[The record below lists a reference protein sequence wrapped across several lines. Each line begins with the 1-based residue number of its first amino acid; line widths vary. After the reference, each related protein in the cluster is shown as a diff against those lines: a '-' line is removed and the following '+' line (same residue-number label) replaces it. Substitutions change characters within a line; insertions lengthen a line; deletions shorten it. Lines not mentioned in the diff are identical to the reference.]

1 MKKDLQNY
9 YTNVADQ
16 SKAQL
21 NSLRRIIQNELPQA
35 DEVIS
40 YGIPTFKVNGRSI
53 VGIGGWND
61 FVSLY
66 PFGNDTIREFT
77 TELKNFTTSK
87 GAIQL
92 PLDQPLPITLIRKI
106 VQYKLK
112 SIT

>member
-40 YGIPTFKVNGRSI
+40 YRIPTFKVDGRSI

-66 PFGNDTIREFT
+66 PFGNDPIREFA

-92 PLDQPLPITLIRKI
+92 PLDQPLPKTLIRKI